1 MNKLKSIVILAMA
14 GLLSVAAHSQSIDY
28 VGEDRWVD
36 SVFNTLTLRQRI
48 GQLMIVRV
56 PAGNNA
62 KKLKKLY
69 ENVTDY
75 HAGGVCFFAG
85 TAQEQLLM
93 TKRLQTMA
101 AVPLFISIDA
111 EWGLGMRL
119 KDAYSFPRQMMMGA
133 LADDTLVYLIGREIA
148 GQCRKMGV
156 HINFAPCVDI
166 NSNPSNPVIGARS
179 FGEDRDNVA
188 RKGAMYAR
196 GLQDNGVMAVA
207 KHFPGHGD
215 TDVDSHHDLPVINRD
230 KYYLDSVE
238 LYPFR
243 RLIAEGVD
251 GVMIAHLQV
260 DAYDGRRNRPSSL
273 SHFVVND
280 LLRKQMGYSGLVFSD
295 GMDMKAITK
304 HYKEG
309 RGELEALRSGI
320 DVILLPDDMPKAVEC
335 IAAACEKD
343 SLMARLVNLKC
354 KKVLKAK
361 YRYGLYSM
369 NLDSLAV
376 PDSNDYS
383 RCDELTCRLAEGS
396 VTVLRNEGFVLP
408 VTDVRDKKILSIVVG
423 SDEPT
428 VFTNTVDNYARCTHY
443 YYDCK
448 SGNLDTLPAV
458 AEGYNLLL
466 VSVYG
471 YANPTSKKN
480 YGVSDEVLLMLDSLK
495 SQSSA
500 MVVVG
505 FMSPYGC
512 SRLQDVEGIDAIVL
526 GYQNVDCMQMAAANA
541 VFGGLGA
548 CGKIPVSAGV
558 FSAGLGKATQK
569 SRMPVASPSMVG
581 MDEETLNGI
590 DSIAEYGIKQRAY
603 PGCRVLVAK
612 DGKVVYN
619 KSFGN
624 YTYDGMS
631 PEVSVGTMYDVAS
644 VTKIAATTLAVMK
657 LVDAGK
663 VKLDDRLSTYL
674 PYLKHSNKKKIT
686 IREALSHYAQLQAFV
701 PFWKDAVAD
710 DCIVKGLADCRAED
724 SLKYVAIAD
733 GLYVDKG
740 YRRQILKKIAD
751 TKLLKER
758 KYVYSDFGFI
768 LLADLV
774 QTVSG
779 VPLDIFMNKH
789 FYEPMGLNGIAFNP
803 LQHGYDKSAIAPTEN
818 DRHFRFRQVQGTVHD
833 ENAALMGGVAGHAG
847 LFATADDLAALMQM
861 LLGKGEYEGRRYLSD
876 TVVDMFN
883 TRYYATA
890 NNRRAL
896 GFDKPL
902 ISGKSSHVSPQ
913 ASQSSFGH
921 SGFTGTLVWVD
932 PEYNLTYIFL
942 SNRVYPDTKD
952 NKLSKLN
959 IRTDIQEM
967 IYKALN
973 TR

>member
-14 GLLSVAAHSQSIDY
+14 GLLSVAAHSQSVDY

-56 PAGNNA
+56 PTGNNA

-69 ENVTDY
+69 ENVTDH

-304 HYKEG
+304 HYKDG

-361 YRYGLYSM
+361 YRYGLYNM

-376 PDSNDYS
+376 PDSNDYA

-396 VTVLRNEGFVLP
+396 VTVLRNEGLVLP

-448 SGNLDTLPAV
+448 SGNLDTLQAV

-480 YGVSDEVLLMLDSLK
+480 YGVSDEVLLLLDSLK
-495 SQSSA
+495 SQSST

-541 VFGGLGA
+541 VFGGLGVG
-548 CGKIPVSAGV
+548 GKIPVSAGV

-663 VKLDDRLSTYL
+663 VSLDDRLSTYL
-674 PYLKHSNKKKIT
+674 PYLKHGNKKKIT

-740 YRRQILKKIAD
+740 YRQQILKKIAD

-861 LLGKGEYEGRRYLSD
+861 LLNKGEYEGRRYLSD

-959 IRTDIQEM
+959 IRTDIQEL